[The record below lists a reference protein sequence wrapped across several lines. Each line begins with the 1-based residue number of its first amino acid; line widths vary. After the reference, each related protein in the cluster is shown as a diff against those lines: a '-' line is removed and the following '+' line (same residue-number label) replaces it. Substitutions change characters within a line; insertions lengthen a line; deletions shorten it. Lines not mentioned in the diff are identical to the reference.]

1 MLHIYSRELYNCPSK
16 RRDHM
21 HASIEPDKSP
31 KAEGRIGQP
40 SSGSLAGYKAFLR
53 LIKWGIFVI
62 LSAMPRLAASHPIP
76 TQIDSRLLIEG
87 VKTFTRAANS
97 PFQESICKMLDTLS
111 VTSVMIRE
119 GTDAVERP
127 IFVNAQ
133 ADFERAIVYWLKTK
147 QIAGCTCII
156 HTPAPATPLCTNGEI
171 SLGLIDPAILNDPER
186 LLTVKKRPE
195 ILRDYLQEG
204 GYLYT
209 VYPKKGRGLRSSEQL
224 AILDGLSQNHPHH
237 LHAVELNCDGI
248 PQELIG
254 ATYLIT
260 LNDSSSY
267 VLSLRSYQAISPTDD
282 KWGIWFGS
290 IDNAAVENR
299 FQAVTAFLEN
309 HGFLP
314 LFWKL

>member
-1 MLHIYSRELYNCPSK
+1 
-16 RRDHM
+16 M
-21 HASIEPDKSP
+21 HVSIGPDKSP
-31 KAEGRIGQP
+31 KADSRGGQP
-40 SSGSLAGYKAFLR
+40 SSGSLAGYKPFLG

-62 LSAMPRLAASHPIP
+62 LSAMPRMAASHPIP
-76 TQIDSRLLIEG
+76 TQIASPLFIEG

-97 PFQESICKMLDTLS
+97 PFQESICEMLSTLS

-119 GTDAVERP
+119 GTDADERP

-156 HTPAPATPLCTNGEI
+156 HTPAPATPLCMNEEI
-171 SLGLIDPAILNDPER
+171 SLGLIDSAIQNDPER

-195 ILRDYLQEG
+195 IIRDYLQEG
-204 GYLYT
+204 GFLYT

-224 AILDGLSQNHPHH
+224 AILDGLVQSHPDH
-237 LHAVELNCDGI
+237 LHAVELNCDAI
-248 PQELIG
+248 PQELVG

-267 VLSLRSYQAISPTDD
+267 VLSLRSYQAISSTDD

-290 IDNAAVENR
+290 IDDATVENR

-314 LFWKL
+314 LSWRK